1 MSAAPP
7 IVIDAT
13 AIPAQVGGV
22 GRYLEQLIPALDAL
36 GTPLVI
42 ACQQRDAAWIADA
55 APHALVHAV
64 PAAVART
71 AVRLLWEQTGLVML
85 ARRHRA
91 AVIHSPH
98 YTMPLLARRPVV
110 VTLHDATFFS
120 DPQLH
125 SRVKRVFFRAWSRLS
140 VRRAAACIV
149 PSAATRSEL
158 ERFVGP
164 RAAGC
169 AVAHHGVDTGVFR
182 PPTPVEVE
190 RARSLAGAPHWIA
203 FLGTIEPRKNVPALI
218 RAFLAA
224 RTELDD
230 RFADAVLVLA
240 GARGWDTE
248 VDELLRDAGEH
259 VRVLGY
265 VERDD
270 LPGLLGGSLLVAYPS
285 LGEGFGLPVV
295 EAMACGAAVL
305 TTRRLALPEVGGDAV
320 AYAEP
325 SSESIRAGIVAL
337 LTDDDARRELGRR
350 GIERAARFT
359 WSAAATV
366 HAAVYARVQQ
376 GGTGN
381 DGQ

>member
-42 ACQQRDAAWIADA
+42 ACQRRDATWIAQA
-55 APHALVHAV
+55 APHAVVHAV
-64 PAAVART
+64 PAVVART
-71 AVRLLWEQTGLVML
+71 AVRLLWEQSGLVLL

-125 SRVKRVFFRAWSRLS
+125 GRLKRVFFRAWSRIS

-164 RAAGC
+164 RAAAC
-169 AVAHHGVDTGVFR
+169 VVAHHGVDTSVFR
-182 PPTPVEVE
+182 PPTAAEVE
-190 RARSLAGAPHWIA
+190 RARSLAGSPHWIA

-218 RAFLAA
+218 RAVIAA
-224 RTELDD
+224 RASLDE
-230 RFADAVLVLA
+230 RYRDAVLVLA

-248 VDELLRDAGEH
+248 VDGLLAEAGEQ

-270 LPGLLGGSLLVAYPS
+270 LPGLLGGALLVAYPS

-325 SSESIRAGIVAL
+325 SSPSIGDAIVAL
-337 LTDDDARRELGRR
+337 LADDEARHELGRR
-350 GIERAARFT
+350 GLERAARFT
-359 WSAAATV
+359 WSAAAEA
-366 HAAVYARVQQ
+366 HAAAYARART
-376 GGTGN
+376 GGDAHGRS
-381 DGQ
+381 